1 MAITKTPNGW
11 SHSPTAPSNHYVG
24 RVIELKETTETRNWS
39 DTMDYSDFRS
49 TRCTY
54 ALVWLGTR
62 NVPPTGTN
70 PDFVTTYVLDGDIPS
85 YMAAKVRD
93 LEFHEQFAWVDCT
106 NIFSD
111 RNGYGLVATVD
122 ANMADGTEPLMWAN
136 YMAWEA
142 FHTAA
147 RAERARKAEAEQAE
161 RAKAAAAENAK
172 KAAREAKKA
181 AKEAES
187 KAAAE
192 ALMAATPAKGTRVT
206 VNGFTGTVFWKGV
219 SKYYGKWNARVGV
232 KDARGTVQWIDAAH
246 WAV

>member
-11 SHSPTAPSNHYVG
+11 SHSPAAPSNHYVG

-70 PDFVTTYVLDGDIPS
+70 LDFITTYVLDGDIPS

-106 NIFSD
+106 NLFSD
-111 RNGYGLVATVD
+111 RNGYGLAATVD

-136 YMAWEA
+136 YLAW
-142 FHTAA
+142 
-147 RAERARKAEAEQAE
+147 KAYHE
-161 RAKAAAAENAK
+161 
-172 KAAREAKKA
+172 AAREERAQ
-181 AKEAES
+181 

-192 ALMAATPAKGTRVT
+192 AEERRKVHEAEEAKKVARQAKKEAKEAAMKLEAEGRLATVPAKGTTVT
-206 VNGFTGTVFWKGV
+206 VDGFTGKVFWTGV
-219 SKYYGKWNARVGV
+219 TKYYGKWNARYGV
-232 KDARGTVQWIDAAH
+232 KDSRGEVRWVAA
-246 WAV
+246 